1 MRFSQIENKI
11 KGKRGKKR
19 GECARESIYWTQN
32 LGCIRKKIMRVG
44 PLREKN
50 KQTVS
55 PGNVNYLVYLLEAGY
70 KRKLAEK
77 TGSSH

>member
-1 MRFSQIENKI
+1 
-11 KGKRGKKR
+11 
-19 GECARESIYWTQN
+19 
-32 LGCIRKKIMRVG
+32 MRVG